1 LSTLHDFAKISIAPG
16 SVVIVRD
23 EEWLVTGVEHT
34 ADGRL
39 LRCQGLSELVRDT
52 TASFYEN
59 LDADLRVLDP
69 AAATVVADDSPHY
82 RRSRLWLEAT
92 LRKTAVPLDG
102 TALTVS
108 VNMLVNPLG
117 YQQAAVRKA
126 LDQANLRT
134 RILLA
139 DAVGLGKTLE
149 IGMILSELIRRGRGE
164 RILIVTPRHVLE
176 QMQNEMWSRF
186 AIPFV
191 RLDTLGIQRVRQK
204 LPATRNPFSYFKRAI
219 ISIDTLKSKHY
230 LDHLRRQRWD
240 AVVIDESHNVTN
252 FKTLNNQL
260 ARVLAP
266 NTDALILASATP
278 HNGKPESFAALIRLL
293 EPTAVRPNG
302 TVIEEEVRR
311 LVIRRHRHSPEV
323 ASEVGADWAE
333 RREPQNWLVPASDAE
348 NDVARELDEVW
359 LHPVSGNSPYSESA
373 ATLFPWT
380 LAKAFLS
387 SPAALLESIQERIGR
402 MNKPPTATQEREL
415 GALLRLEALVR
426 KADDTSS
433 GKYTRLV
440 AYLRK
445 LGVGPDSTMRVVI
458 FAERVRTLKWLQ
470 GRLQADLKLG
480 PRQVVILYGG
490 LTDQEQQDV
499 VESFKKTSSPIRVLI
514 TGDLAS
520 EGVNLHEQCH
530 ELIHYDI
537 PWSLIR
543 IEQRNGRIDRY
554 GQRHPPQIT
563 TLLLSPETA
572 AFSGDL
578 RVLSRLIEKE
588 HEAHAALGDAASL
601 MGKYDVGA
609 EEDEIRKV
617 LAGKA
622 SLDEVVKETQVIR
635 AENSIAGMLARIMA
649 GTATAPGALPASG
662 DDATGQSSLYPSQ
675 VAFLEDALYEAYKAP
690 AAPVAAGGVGWRD
703 YGPQQIVEIIPP
715 RDLRQRLEV
724 LPQSYLAERKVIERF
739 KLVTSKARG
748 KVLLADALTD
758 ESDSSWPEAH
768 YLGPL
773 HPVIDW
779 AADRAMAS
787 LGRNQVFA
795 ARGEV
800 DHPTILL
807 LGTLTNRRGQIV
819 ASSYLTAEFPNPG
832 NLAFCMVTP
841 HESATVMAAAVG
853 YAATASNPGPV
864 AALDALQ
871 PLIVRAV
878 RSAAAEMAVVFAA
891 AQDAITGRVE
901 EWSRR
906 VADWTV
912 EADALVQRSEL
923 RQRRV
928 SVQEE
933 QAIAARM
940 VPERQLVRP
949 LLVVVPQDHPV
960 AGSEEE

>member
-1 LSTLHDFAKISIAPG
+1 LSALHDSARFSIAPG

-23 EEWLVTGVEHT
+23 EEWLVIGVEQT
-34 ADGRL
+34 SDGRL

-52 TASFYEN
+52 TASFYEG
-59 LDADLRVLDP
+59 LDDIETLDP
-69 AAATVVADDSPHY
+69 AAAIVVPDESPHY

-102 TALTVS
+102 SALTVS
-108 VNMLVNPLG
+108 VDMLADPLG
-117 YQQAAVRKA
+117 YQQTAARKA

-149 IGMILSELIRRGRGE
+149 IGMILAELVRRGRGE

-176 QMQNEMWSRF
+176 QMQGEMWSRF

-204 LPATRNPFSYFKRAI
+204 LPATRNPFSYFKRVI
-219 ISIDTLKSKHY
+219 ISIDTLKSKQY
-230 LDHLRRQRWD
+230 LDHLRRQTWD

-252 FKTLNNQL
+252 SETLNNQL

-278 HNGKPESFAALIRLL
+278 HNGKPESFAELIRLL
-293 EPTAVRPNG
+293 EPTAVRPDG
-302 TVIEEEVRR
+302 TVIEDEVRR

-323 ASEVGADWAE
+323 ASVVGADWAE
-333 RREPQNWLVPASDAE
+333 RKEPQNWLVSASDAE
-348 NDVARELDEVW
+348 NEVARELDTAW
-359 LHPVSGNSPYSESA
+359 LHPVAGTSPYSGAA

-387 SPAALLESIQERIGR
+387 SPAALLESIKERIGR
-402 MNKPPTATQEREL
+402 MGKHPTAAQEREIE
-415 GALLRLEALVR
+415 ALLRLEALAR

-433 GKYTRLV
+433 GKYARLLS
-440 AYLRK
+440 YLREI
-445 LGVGPDSTMRVVI
+445 GIGPGRPMRVVI

-470 GRLQADLKLG
+470 AHLQADLKMDSK
-480 PRQVVILYGG
+480 QAVILHGG
-490 LTDQEQQDV
+490 LTDVEQQTV
-499 VESFKKTSSPIRVLI
+499 VDNFKQASSPIRVLI

-520 EGVNLHEQCH
+520 EGVNLHAQCH
-530 ELIHYDI
+530 ELIHFDI

-554 GQRHPPQIT
+554 EQRHPPQIT
-563 TLLLSPETA
+563 TLLLNPDTET
-572 AFSGDL
+572 FSGDL

-588 HEAHAALGDAASL
+588 HEAHSALGDAASL

-622 SLDEVVKETQVIR
+622 SLDDVVRDTQAVKG
-635 AENSIAGMLARIMA
+635 EDSVAGMLARIMA
-649 GTATAPGALPASG
+649 GATSPGPAT
-662 DDATGQSSLYPSQ
+662 DDASTGAEGSSSLYPSQ
-675 VAFLEDALYEAYKAP
+675 VAFLRDALEEAYKTP

-703 YGPQQIVEIIPP
+703 YGPQQIVELVPP
-715 RDLRQRLEV
+715 ADLRQRLEV
-724 LPQSYLAERKVIERF
+724 LPQTYLAERKVAERF

-748 KVLLADALTD
+748 KALLADALAD

-795 ARGEV
+795 ARGDVE
-800 DHPTILL
+800 HPTILL
-807 LGTLTNRRGQIV
+807 LGTLTNRRGQVV
-819 ASSYLTAEFPNPG
+819 ASSYLTAEFPNPD
-832 NLAFCMVTP
+832 NPAFCMVTP
-841 HESATVMAAAVG
+841 HESATAMTAAVG
-853 YAATASNPGPV
+853 YTESLSNPGAV
-864 AALDALQ
+864 AGADTLR
-871 PLIVRAV
+871 PLIAHAV
-878 RSAAAEMAVVFAA
+878 RSAAAEMAAVFAA

-906 VADWTV
+906 VTDWTE
-912 EADALVQRSEL
+912 EAAALIQRSEL

-928 SVQEE
+928 SVEE
-933 QAIAARM
+933 EKSIAARM

-960 AGSEEE
+960 AGEFGEE